1 MPGVGR
7 NLQDHLEVYMQ
18 FRCKK
23 PVSLYPSLQWW
34 NQLAIGAEW
43 LFRGSTPQTWIFPQP
58 VTAGVVT

>member
-1 MPGVGR
+1 
-7 NLQDHLEVYMQ
+7 MQ